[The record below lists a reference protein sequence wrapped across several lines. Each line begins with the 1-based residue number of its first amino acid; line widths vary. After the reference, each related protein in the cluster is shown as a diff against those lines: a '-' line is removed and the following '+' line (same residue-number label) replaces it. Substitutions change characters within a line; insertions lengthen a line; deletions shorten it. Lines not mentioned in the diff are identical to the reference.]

1 MVRVR
6 GSHPLRPAFPDRS
19 APTAPRAMAA
29 LQPRGRRN
37 APGLGCSPFAR
48 RYWGNHSCFLFL
60 RVLRCFSSPR
70 GPPRITRGCHPFRVA
85 GCPIREPAD
94 QRLHAPPRGFSQLA
108 APFVASWSQGI
119 HRTPL
124 TASRGPVSRVLLN
137 LVLFRT
143 IHAGPRLSQHVM
155 DLIGTHTR
163 PRVENNGFEPL
174 TPHTLRKPPRPHRG
188 RIPCQRN
195 GTKEEEEE

>member
-1 MVRVR
+1 MGPADSRRIARVPRYSGYRPREAVVRVR

-143 IHAGPRLSQHVM
+143 RKFMRA
-155 DLIGTHTR
+155 
-163 PRVENNGFEPL
+163 RVCHNMSW
-174 TPHTLRKPPRPHRG
+174 
-188 RIPCQRN
+188 IS
-195 GTKEEEEE
+195 